1 MAARVATA
9 AVALPALA
17 GLVWVGGPWFTALVS
32 VAACVGAYEAAA
44 LVRPRIPRAVEA
56 LAAASAAA
64 LPVAV
69 FFTSSG
75 EIGAGLVPMTIAG
88 AAWLML
94 VASWLSRR
102 SARAALRGT
111 ALVTGAVLYTGGLLA
126 YAVLLREA
134 DDGRDWV
141 YLALGVIFATD
152 TLALFAGRY
161 FGRLKMAPSVSP
173 GKTWEGAGGGLAA
186 GIAAGVAL
194 KYVLG
199 LDAAIWQLAIVA
211 GMVSVAGQ
219 VGDLAE
225 SKLKRLADVKDSGR
239 LLPGHGGLLDRTD
252 SIVAAL
258 PVMYYFVIWW
268 IQ

>member
-1 MAARVATA
+1 MAARVATS

-17 GLVWVGGPWFTALVS
+17 GLVWVGSPWFAALVS
-32 VAACVGAYEAAA
+32 VAACVAAYEAAA
-44 LVRPRIPRAVEA
+44 LLRPRVPNAAEA
-56 LAAASAAA
+56 LAMLSAAA

-69 FFTSSG
+69 FFTSTG
-75 EIGAGLVPMTIAG
+75 RIGAGLVPITIAG
-88 AAWLML
+88 ATVLML
-94 VASWLSRR
+94 AASWLSRR
-102 SARAALRGT
+102 SARVSVRDAAL
-111 ALVTGAVLYTGGLLA
+111 ASGAMLYTGGLLA

-134 DDGRDWV
+134 DGGRDWV

-152 TLALFAGRY
+152 TLALFAGHY
-161 FGRLKMAPSVSP
+161 VGRTKMAPTVSP
-173 GKTWEGAGGGLAA
+173 GKTWEGAAGGLAA
-186 GIAAGVAL
+186 GIGAGIAL

-199 LDAAIWQLAIVA
+199 LDAVVWQIALLAA
-211 GMVSVAGQ
+211 FVSVAGQ

-239 LLPGHGGLLDRTD
+239 LLPGHGGLLDRAD